1 MALVE
6 TAADPDEFVALPAS
20 GRRVTRERRVGLSD
34 AAASGRLRLDALARF
49 LQDVASDD
57 VNDAGLVGN
66 WVLRRVALAIGDVPR
81 IGELV
86 SLTTFCS
93 GYGSRWAERRTTVTA
108 VDRVAAEVVSIWVY
122 VDDLG
127 RPAPL
132 RDWFFDLY
140 AEAAAGRRVS
150 PRLHHAPPPVTGAET
165 RVWPLRV
172 TDLDV
177 LAHVNNAAS
186 WAAVE
191 DELGRREPG
200 RRVTRAEMEYRAPVD
215 LDDAVELRT
224 LAGPDALACWLTC
237 GDEVR
242 TSALVHF
249 G

>member
-1 MALVE
+1 MPPVE
-6 TAADPDEFVALPAS
+6 AAADPDEFVALPAA

-34 AAASGRLRLDALARF
+34 TGTSGRLRLDALARF

-66 WVLRRVALAIGDVPR
+66 WVLRRVVLALGDVPR
-81 IGELV
+81 LGELV

-93 GYGSRWAERRTTVTA
+93 GYGSRWAERRTTVTVA
-108 VDRVAAEVVSIWVY
+108 DRVAVEVVSIWVY

-132 RDWFFDLY
+132 RDWFFDQY
-140 AEAAAGRRVS
+140 EAAAAGRRVS
-150 PRLHHAPPPVTGAET
+150 PRLQHRPPPDTGVQA
-165 RVWPLRV
+165 RGWPLRV

-191 DELGRREPG
+191 DELGRRTPG
-200 RRVTRAEMEYRAPVD
+200 RRVVRAEMEHRAAVD
-215 LDDAVELRT
+215 LDDPVELRT
-224 LAGPDALACWLTC
+224 VVGAASLDCWLMC

-242 TSALVHF
+242 TSARVRF
-249 G
+249 D